1 MFKEFFQFV
10 RLADKFFLKMN
21 FEKKSF
27 CRPPEAD
34 RIHTKT
40 IAAFLKKEKKGFEGK
55 IFRTTRIGCSQR
67 L

>member
-1 MFKEFFQFV
+1 
-10 RLADKFFLKMN
+10 MN

-55 IFRTTRIGCSQR
+55 IFRTTRIGCFQR

>member
-27 CRPPEAD
+27 CQPPEAD
-34 RIHTKT
+34 RIHTKQLRHSILARRFFCFVAWT
-40 IAAFLKKEKKGFEGK
+40 L
-55 IFRTTRIGCSQR
+55 
-67 L
+67 LH